1 MIEEIFADTSGFVA
15 LGNEDDSFHIQ
26 ASKILSSLYPFKF
39 ITTNYVIAETI
50 TRLLFDTHHKNAVA
64 FGEMLF
70 SSKNIEIVYV
80 DEDTEAKAWSLFKKY
95 SDKEFSFV
103 DCTSFVVMQ
112 NRYIKSAFS
121 CDKHFE
127 QMKFVNL
134 LKIRLKS

>member
-15 LGNEDDSFHIQ
+15 LGNEDDVFHLQ
-26 ASKILSSLYPFKF
+26 ASRVLSTMAPFKF

-50 TRLLFDTHHKNAVA
+50 TRLLYDTHHTNAVT
-64 FGEMLF
+64 FSEMIF
-70 SSKNIEIVYV
+70 TSKNIEIIYV
-80 DEDTEAKAWSLFKKY
+80 DREIESYAWSLFKKY

-112 NRYIKSAFS
+112 NRHIKRAFS

-127 QMKFVNL
+127 QMRFENL
-134 LKIRLKS
+134 LRIKKDK

>member
-15 LGNEDDSFHIQ
+15 LGNEDDSFHAQ
-26 ASKILSSLYPFKF
+26 ADKILSLLFPFKF

-50 TRLLFDTHHKNAVA
+50 THLLFDTHHKNAVA

-70 SSKNIEIVYV
+70 SSKNIEIIYI
-80 DEDTEAKAWSLFKKY
+80 DTDIEAKAWYLFKKY
-95 SDKEFSFV
+95 SDKDFSFV

-112 NRYIKSAFS
+112 NRSIKRVFS

-127 QMKFVNL
+127 QMRFENL
-134 LKIRLKS
+134 LKTKLKS